1 MGSEITDDTVEPL
14 AYAVCNTDGVE
25 GLSWAEVD
33 LCEVSK
39 YKYEDI
45 KLQYLSFVEFLEL
58 NHLFF
63 LSKNSQKLLIVFD
76 KKSKKTT

>member
-1 MGSEITDDTVEPL
+1 MITDDAALLSLTNNDWLGDRVRLVEPIVF
-14 AYAVCNTDGVE
+14 AVCNTDGVE

-45 KLQYLSFVEFLEL
+45 KL
-58 NHLFF
+58 
-63 LSKNSQKLLIVFD
+63 
-76 KKSKKTT
+76 